1 MKAIF
6 ETYEEAAAKV
16 AEIDLEM
23 SFPDPVSGTQTWAVP
38 EKVEVDGVEKWEV
51 ILPEIEVG
59 EYQVDI
65 QETQDDSRII
75 IE

>member
-6 ETYEEAAAKV
+6 DTYEEAISRI
-16 AEIDLEM
+16 AEIDLKM
-23 SFPDPVSGTQTWAVP
+23 GFPDEISGTVTWAVP
-38 EKVEVDGVEKWEV
+38 VMIEEDGVEKWEV